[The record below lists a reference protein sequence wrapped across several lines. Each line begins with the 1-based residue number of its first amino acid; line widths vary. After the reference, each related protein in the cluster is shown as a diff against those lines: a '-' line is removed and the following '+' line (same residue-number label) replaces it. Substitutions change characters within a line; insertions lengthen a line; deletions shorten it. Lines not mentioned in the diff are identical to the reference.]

1 MACFLVSAAE
11 ALVATVAT
19 KVVEKK
25 EKKQLKLQE
34 EGKVS
39 AAQTSEQPVKVPF
52 SKKLKWLR
60 DMLWGGS
67 ALLAFEHIW
76 HGEVVPW
83 FPFLTAASDPTEA
96 AEMLHEMATVGV
108 TMAVVV
114 TLAWLGMLGV
124 AAALE
129 RRMNKETVTDN

>member
-34 EGKVS
+34 EGQVS